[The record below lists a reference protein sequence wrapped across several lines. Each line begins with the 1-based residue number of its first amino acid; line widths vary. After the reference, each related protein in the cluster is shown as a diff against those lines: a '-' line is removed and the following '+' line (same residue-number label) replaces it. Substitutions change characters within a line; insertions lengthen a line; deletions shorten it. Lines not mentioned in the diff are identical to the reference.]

1 MWLMFSATRCIE
13 CSKAAW
19 SMHVK
24 VALLIKKKKIPESC
38 PLKVA
43 DDGRVGK
50 ALLEIYHLSAVLG

>member
-1 MWLMFSATRCIE
+1 MVDVFSYQVHRMQQ
-13 CSKAAW
+13 S
-19 SMHVK
+19 SMEY
-24 VALLIKKKKIPESC
+24 ACESSFINKKKKIPESC

>member
-1 MWLMFSATRCIE
+1 MVDVFSYQVHRMQQ
-13 CSKAAW
+13 S
-19 SMHVK
+19 SMEYVCESSF
-24 VALLIKKKKIPESC
+24 INKKKIPESC